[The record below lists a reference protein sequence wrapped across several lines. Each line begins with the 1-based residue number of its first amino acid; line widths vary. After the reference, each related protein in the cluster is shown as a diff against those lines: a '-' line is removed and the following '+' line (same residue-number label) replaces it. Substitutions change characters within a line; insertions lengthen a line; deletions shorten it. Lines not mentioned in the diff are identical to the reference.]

1 MNLRRLNTLQRKPLE
16 STVALINI
24 IFLLL
29 IFFIVSGTIA
39 SPRAVAINPIT
50 LAELESESPIPSLIL
65 TQDGRIYYHQNEVAL
80 DELPDLVAE
89 QAYVRLLPDRDVLAP
104 DLMRFAT
111 LLRDYGVQ
119 KLVIVVETS

>member
-1 MNLRRLNTLQRKPLE
+1 MGVRRLNTLQRKPLE

-39 SPRAVAINPIT
+39 SPGSVAVNPIT
-50 LAELESESPIPSLIL
+50 LSDLESESPIPSLIL
-65 TQDGRIYYHQNEVAL
+65 TQDGQIFYHQKAVTL
-80 DELPDLVAE
+80 DELPDLVADQE
-89 QAYVRLLPDRDVLAP
+89 YVRLLPDRDVLAP